1 MENKDLVDE
10 MSKDP
15 LTTEQASV
23 YIEALNL
30 SIEQGFV
37 SRSFFQRKLSIGY
50 RFADSIFNWME
61 RNGYIEFGEKDKFER
76 KTLITRDKFESIM
89 AKMNLQS
96 SRTVISKKKKRRKGV
111 STKNK
116 TSMDELYK
124 KALKV
129 VVDENSA
136 SISLLQRRL
145 SIGYYLAG
153 ELIERMDEEGYIG
166 PFNGATSRK
175 VYITKEQNEQLV
187 EDKNV

>member
-96 SRTVISKKKKRRKGV
+96 SRTVISKKRKG
-111 STKNK
+111 
-116 TSMDELYK
+116 E
-124 KALKV
+124 KV
-129 VVDENSA
+129 
-136 SISLLQRRL
+136 
-145 SIGYYLAG
+145 
-153 ELIERMDEEGYIG
+153 
-166 PFNGATSRK
+166 
-175 VYITKEQNEQLV
+175 
-187 EDKNV
+187 